1 MSSTMHEMET
11 PPTAAD
17 EAERLKDEAH
27 FYTFCFAEK
36 SFSEVALSLKHVD
49 LQDEELD

>member
-17 EAERLKDEAH
+17 EAERLKDEVP
-27 FYTFCFAEK
+27 FLYLLFCRKEF
-36 SFSEVALSLKHVD
+36 
-49 LQDEELD
+49 